1 MGCYRNSPYLVRP
14 EVPHNDDVEL
24 EDRMLREEEFLSPLG
39 RRQVRQELQVRL
51 KVRES
56 SFSYLCS
63 QLGLKESESQRA
75 AWCRG
80 ALKARLRQATAAH
93 SASTFQHVGCG
104 GRRGSLGPAWAAKG
118 DPDPKEGDRIYIWIL
133 SGLNIFL

>member
-1 MGCYRNSPYLVRP
+1 
-14 EVPHNDDVEL
+14 
-24 EDRMLREEEFLSPLG
+24 MLREEEFLSPLG

-56 SFSYLCS
+56 SFNYLCS

-80 ALKARLRQATAAH
+80 ALKARVSQATAAH
-93 SASTFQHVGCG
+93 CLYIPACG
-104 GRRGSLGPAWAAKG
+104 VWGKTWELRASLGCKRRP
-118 DPDPKEGDRIYIWIL
+118 
-133 SGLNIFL
+133 